1 MKPRALVHTVLV
13 TMVPLLRLPA
23 AGPGA
28 ARLPGR
34 HGFPRRLRGAESP
47 RV

>member
-1 MKPRALVHTVLV
+1 MKPRALVHTVV
-13 TMVPLLRLPA
+13 TMVPLLRQPA

-28 ARLPGR
+28 ARLPGH
-34 HGFPRRLRGAESP
+34 HGFPRRLRGADSP